1 MSNVTVADIAR
12 HLGVSTATVSMTLRN
27 KGRISEHTRQRVL
40 RAIDE
45 LGYVYNQTAANLR
58 NKSSNRGRSVAARH
72 HQPPSMR
79 R

>member
-40 RAIDE
+40 KAIDE
-45 LGYVYNQTAANLR
+45 LGYVYNQTAAICATR
-58 NKSSNRGRSVAARH
+58 AAIKWVCCCTTS
-72 HQPPSMR
+72 PTPSMR

>member
-40 RAIDE
+40 KAIDE
-45 LGYVYNQTAANLR
+45 LGYV
-58 NKSSNRGRSVAARH
+58 
-72 HQPPSMR
+72 
-79 R
+79 